1 MNRITK
7 EPWFAKRRI
16 GWGLSPQS
24 WQGWVL
30 TLILILII
38 ILDGIYLYNTIFFVI
53 ILGVAIIC
61 YLIIAFM
68 TSEFLSY
75 SVNEKEMM

>member
-1 MNRITK
+1 MNRLTK

-16 GWGLSPQS
+16 GWGMNPQS

-38 ILDGIYLYNTIFFVI
+38 LLDGIYLYKTVLFII
-53 ILGVAIIC
+53 ILVIAIIC
-61 YLIIAFM
+61 YLIIAFL

-75 SVNEKEMM
+75 PLDEEDMM